1 MENVCK
7 FLPPPRTA
15 HQLQTVNFVYEKHPQ
30 DLLPC
35 PHATIY
41 RVHLVTKG
49 EGEVRMGHVA
59 AAVREGDVFFTF
71 PAMPYHV
78 TGDLQYLYISYLGVR
93 AAAETERCGVSARCF
108 VFKELGELKP
118 FWLHALQASAALSD
132 LAAESVLLHTLS
144 VIGSRS
150 LSSVAMPTAASDNFT
165 LIKAYIDAH
174 FCDSALCVDAVSDY
188 FSYNKKYISTLFKKQ
203 MKVGISAYIR
213 TLRLNRAAEL
223 LETGEQGIAEIA
235 HAVGF
240 RDPLYFS
247 KLFKTHAGLSPKNY
261 QAKRSQPP
269 A

>member
-30 DLLPC
+30 ALPPC
-35 PHATIY
+35 PHATTY

-49 EGEVRMGHVA
+49 EGEVHMGNLV

-71 PAMPYHV
+71 PAMPYLV

-93 AAAETERCGVSARCF
+93 AAAETERCGVCARCF
-108 VFKELGELKP
+108 VFKELGELEP
-118 FWLHALQASAALSD
+118 FWLHALQTNAALTD
-132 LAAESVLLHTLS
+132 LAAESVLLYTLS

-150 LSSVAMPTAASDNFT
+150 LSSVAIPTAASDNFA
-165 LIKAYIDAH
+165 LVKAYIDTH
-174 FCDSALCVDAVSDY
+174 FCDPALCVDAVSDY
-188 FSYNKKYISTLFKKQ
+188 FSYNTKYISTLFKKQ
-203 MKVGISAYIR
+203 MRVGISAYIR
-213 TLRLNRAAEL
+213 TLRLNRATEL
-223 LETGEQGIAEIA
+223 LEKGELSIAEIA

-247 KLFKTHAGLSPKNY
+247 KLFKSHTGLSPKNY